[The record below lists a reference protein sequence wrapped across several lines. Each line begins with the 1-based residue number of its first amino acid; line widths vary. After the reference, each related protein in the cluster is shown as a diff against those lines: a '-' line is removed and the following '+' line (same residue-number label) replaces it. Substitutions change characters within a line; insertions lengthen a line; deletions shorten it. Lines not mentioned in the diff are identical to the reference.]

1 MADASRPD
9 LGGLHVAAMVQN
21 VSLAEDNRLCKQV
34 EELCAAGCQVS
45 VITRRDRANEPWRH
59 HRGLTLVEYRA
70 PVDGDS
76 TMGHLRE
83 YAASVARQVPRL
95 AQLHRRHRID
105 VLQICQP
112 PDLYVPVAALARRLG
127 IRVLL
132 DQRDLMPETFAQRYA
147 AAPARAMQVLHWLER
162 QTQAHVDA
170 TVTVNDYLRD
180 RLIAAGGAPERIH
193 VVRNGPVLQRLH
205 AARTAPPA
213 KNSAPDPGTGPSPV
227 PDHAQMRRGFAQ
239 VVTWAGKMGRQD
251 RVDDVVRVA
260 ERVVHEWGHDEVGF
274 MLIGN
279 GECLDELRTMVDDL
293 DLRDNVWFPGWLG
306 EVELYRHLA
315 AADVGIDASLQP
327 EVTPVKAME
336 YLGVG
341 LPLVAYDV
349 QETRL
354 LAEGAGIL
362 VSPGDAEA
370 LARALMGL
378 LADPAARTR
387 LGRVGS
393 ERVRLHLAWERQS
406 EVYLQTIAGLL
417 VTPARPRTGD
427 RSRRSRVAART
438 GHPAAP

>member
-1 MADASRPD
+1 MLRAESGAPD
-9 LGGLHVAAMVQN
+9 LSGLHVAAMVQN

-45 VITRRDRANEPWRH
+45 VLTRRDRANEPWRNH
-59 HRGLTLVEYRA
+59 PGLSLVEYRA

-76 TMGHLRE
+76 TVGHLRE

-95 AQLHRRHRID
+95 VQLHRRHPID

-112 PDLYVPVAALARRLG
+112 PDLYVPVAAVARRLG
-127 IRVLL
+127 VRVLL

-147 AAPARAMQVLHWLER
+147 SAPRRAMQVLHWLER

-193 VVRNGPVLQRLH
+193 VVRNGPVLQRLQ
-205 AARTAPPA
+205 AARTDPA
-213 KNSAPDPGTGPSPV
+213 AAGAEPGSLPAPDRASL
-227 PDHAQMRRGFAQ
+227 RRGFGQ

-251 RVDDVVRVA
+251 RVDDVLRVA
-260 ERVVHEWGHDEVGF
+260 HRVVHEWGHHDVGF

-279 GECLDELRTMVDDL
+279 GECLDELRAMAEDL
-293 DLRDNVWFPGWLG
+293 DLGDHVWFPGWLG

-315 AADVGIDASLQP
+315 AADIGVDTSLQP

-354 LAEGAGIL
+354 LADGAGVL

-370 LARALMGL
+370 LAQALVGL
-378 LADPAARTR
+378 LDDPAARAR

-406 EVYLQTIAGLL
+406 EVYLQTIAGLD
-417 VTPARPRTGD
+417 VMPPHRSRSGD
-427 RSRRSRVAART
+427 RSRRSRVAARI